1 MSRSELEIHEYENE
15 ALLIK
20 KPSSSRFKR
29 LKQRKSTLIAI
40 DLLISALIA
49 TPLTVTYWIATWDV
63 FVIFIYEKNVLLS
76 CSITFV
82 VSNFILWLTY
92 LTHEFIQ
99 RFYDSIGDENWIKFA
114 FKALLK
120 LIYVY
125 ISSLSMRIESNRI
138 S

>member
-15 ALLIK
+15 ALIK
-20 KPSSSRFKR
+20 KPSSKYR

-76 CSITFV
+76 CSITFF

-92 LTHEFIQ
+92 LTHELIQ
-99 RFYDSIGDENWIKFA
+99 RFYDSIGDENWVKFA

-125 ISSLSMRIESNRI
+125 ISSLSMRVSSNV
-138 S
+138 

>member
-15 ALLIK
+15 ALIK
-20 KPSSSRFKR
+20 KPSSSKFKR

-76 CSITFV
+76 CLITFI

-99 RFYDSIGDENWIKFA
+99 RFYDSIGDENSVKFA
-114 FKALLK
+114 FKAVLK

-125 ISSLSMRIESNRI
+125 ISSLSMRIE
-138 S
+138 

>member
-1 MSRSELEIHEYENE
+1 MSRNELEIREYENE
-15 ALLIK
+15 ALIK
-20 KPSSSRFKR
+20 KPSSKYR

-76 CSITFV
+76 CSITFF

-125 ISSLSMRIESNRI
+125 ISSLSMRISSNV
-138 S
+138 